1 MSACLTARR
10 APPRVSSRRQKGVA
24 LMVALVMLVI
34 IGLASVS
41 IMRGALS
48 SDLVANNTRVQALA
62 SQAAQIALR
71 YCEDQTTASPP
82 DITILAAAPADEWS
96 TFGNWADAAKAFTVP
111 DGYMQSAN
119 STFSYDTMPQCMAQL
134 TAVGNPPLPAY
145 KVTARGFSPDYSAD
159 ADGNTKS
166 GSVVWLQSTLALQ

>member
-1 MSACLTARR
+1 
-10 APPRVSSRRQKGVA
+10 
-24 LMVALVMLVI
+24 MVALVMLVI

-71 YCEDQTTASPP
+71 YCEDQTTAPLP
-82 DITILAAAPADEWS
+82 VITILPVAPADEWS
-96 TFGNWADAAKAFTVP
+96 TYANWSNQAKAFTVP
-111 DGYMQSAN
+111 DDYMQSDD
-119 STFSYDTMPQCMAQL
+119 STFSYDNKPQCMAQL
-134 TAVGNPPLPAY
+134 TSVGNPPQPAY

>member
-1 MSACLTARR
+1 MSARLTVRR
-10 APPRVSSRRQKGVA
+10 AQSRVSSHQQKGVA

-71 YCEDQTTASPP
+71 YCEDQTALPAP
-82 DITILAAAPADEWS
+82 VITILPAAPADEWS
-96 TFGNWADAAKAFTVP
+96 TFGNWSDANKAFAVP
-111 DGYMQSAN
+111 DDYMQSAN
-119 STFSYDTMPQCMAQL
+119 STFSYDTKPQCMAQL
-134 TAVGNPPLPAY
+134 TAIGNPPQPAY
-145 KVTARGFSPDYSAD
+145 KVTARGFSPDYSAV
-159 ADGNTKS
+159 DGNTKS